1 MVEYGDTFNF
11 KLVVFIC
18 LILLLILISF
28 IIHYTL
34 PQYES
39 FVAPFDL
46 VEYGPEQEPLE
57 EPDQEQEEDHDQ
69 EQEETIPCPIP
80 DIKRPKQDHPVPSPI
95 HETSSAF
102 LTFIFKTNMP
112 LTCGEVQQNI
122 EMMYSKLNAKL
133 AIEFKLNLQRE
144 HLIIN
149 ELNGTLVVFIE
160 VNSVD
165 GEDLLIRL
173 NGNPN
178 MVFDLDIT
186 DEMGNVIK
194 SVVFAKDT
202 LSPGFLSYKR
212 PEAMVSRTTI
222 NTTTTITLPETEP
235 NPIEITETPSKNIFQ
250 AMSNA
255 IMDGITPSEPS
266 VVPEATVAVVPE
278 ATIAVVPEALSRP
291 EEVVAFPEEV
301 SVPEDLVTEIIPSNM
316 SELHLNSQVD
326 DTYMN
331 FYPQRELTPEET
343 NKLVENMNQN
353 MSTQYNIKPAN
364 FMD

>member
-1 MVEYGDTFNF
+1 MVEYEDIFNF

-18 LILLLILISF
+18 LILLLILISV
-28 IIHYTL
+28 ILHYTL

-39 FVAPFDL
+39 FEAPLDL
-46 VEYGPEQEPLE
+46 VEYDLDQE
-57 EPDQEQEEDHDQ
+57 EPES
-69 EQEETIPCPIP
+69 
-80 DIKRPKQDHPVPSPI
+80 PSPD
-95 HETSSAF
+95 ESVTSVDRAPIGPMLAVSVPPPPSSAPPPPTSAF
-102 LTFIFKTNMP
+102 LTVIFKTNTP
-112 LTCGEVQQNI
+112 LTCGEVQRNI
-122 EMMYSKLNAKL
+122 DTMYSKLNAKL
-133 AIEFKLNLQRE
+133 AVEFKLNLQRE

-165 GEDLLIRL
+165 GEELLIRI

-186 DEMGNVIK
+186 DDSGNVMK

-202 LSPGFLSYKR
+202 LAPGLLSSER
-212 PEAMVSRTTI
+212 PDAMVARSVTDP
-222 NTTTTITLPETEP
+222 TTTMAPPAIDSVES
-235 NPIEITETPSKNIFQ
+235 NETPSKNIFQ

-255 IMDGITPSEPS
+255 IMDGITPPEPTAVPEVATVVPEDVVV
-266 VVPEATVAVVPE
+266 VVPEAVLVPDEAVVVPE
-278 ATIAVVPEALSRP
+278 ANAIVPE
-291 EEVVAFPEEV
+291 
-301 SVPEDLVTEIIPSNM
+301 EDIVPSNM
-316 SELHLNSQVD
+316 SELHLTGPVD

-331 FYPQRELTPEET
+331 FYPQSELTPEET

-353 MSTQYNIKPAN
+353 MGAQYNIKPAN

>member
-1 MVEYGDTFNF
+1 MVEYGDSFNF

-46 VEYGPEQEPLE
+46 VEYGPEQEQQE
-57 EPDQEQEEDHDQ
+57 EPDQEQEE
-69 EQEETIPCPIP
+69 PSPVPIP
-80 DIKRPKQDHPVPSPI
+80 NIRRPKQDPPI
-95 HETSSAF
+95 SIPISEPSSAF
-102 LTFIFKTNMP
+102 LTVIFKTNMP

-122 EMMYSKLNAKL
+122 ETMYSKLNAKL
-133 AIEFKLNLQRE
+133 AMEFKLNLQRE
-144 HLIIN
+144 HLVIN

-160 VNSVD
+160 VNSLD
-165 GEDLLIRL
+165 GEELLIRL

-194 SVVFAKDT
+194 SVVFSKDT
-202 LSPGFLSYKR
+202 LSPGLLSYKR
-212 PEAMVSRTTI
+212 PEAMVARHTI
-222 NTTTTITLPETEP
+222 KPTTTMTPSSI

-255 IMDGITPSEPS
+255 IMDGITPA
-266 VVPEATVAVVPE
+266 VVPEATVSVVPE
-278 ATIAVVPEALSRP
+278 APVAVVPEALSRP
-291 EEVVAFPEEV
+291 DEVVAFPEEV
-301 SVPEDLVTEIIPSNM
+301 SVPEDIVTEIIPSNM

-331 FYPQRELTPEET
+331 FYPQRELTQEET

-353 MSTQYNIKPAN
+353 MDAQYNIKPAN
-364 FMD
+364 FID

>member
-1 MVEYGDTFNF
+1 MVEYGDAFNF
-11 KLVVFIC
+11 KLVVFIF

-28 IIHYTL
+28 SIHYTL

-46 VEYGPEQEPLE
+46 VEYGPEQEQQE
-57 EPDQEQEEDHDQ
+57 EPDQDQEQEE
-69 EQEETIPCPIP
+69 PSPVPVP
-80 DIKRPKQDHPVPSPI
+80 DIRRPKQDPPI
-95 HETSSAF
+95 TTPISEPSSAF

-112 LTCGEVQQNI
+112 LTCGEVQKNI
-122 EMMYSKLNAKL
+122 ETMYSKLNAKL
-133 AIEFKLNLQRE
+133 AMEFKLNLQRE

-160 VNSVD
+160 VNSLD
-165 GEDLLIRL
+165 GEELLIRL

-212 PEAMVSRTTI
+212 PEAMVSRPAI
-222 NTTTTITLPETEP
+222 KPTTTMAPPSP

-255 IMDGITPSEPS
+255 IMDGITPS

-278 ATIAVVPEALSRP
+278 ATVAVVPEALSHP

-301 SVPEDLVTEIIPSNM
+301 SVPEDTVTEIIPSNM
-316 SELHLNSQVD
+316 SELHLTSQVD

-331 FYPQRELTPEET
+331 FYPQRELTQEET

-353 MSTQYNIKPAN
+353 MGAKYNIKPAN

>member
-1 MVEYGDTFNF
+1 MVEYGDAFNF
-11 KLVVFIC
+11 KLVVFIF

-28 IIHYTL
+28 SIHYTL

-46 VEYGPEQEPLE
+46 VEYGPEQEQQE
-57 EPDQEQEEDHDQ
+57 EPDQDQEQEE
-69 EQEETIPCPIP
+69 PSPVPVP
-80 DIKRPKQDHPVPSPI
+80 DIRRPKQDPPI
-95 HETSSAF
+95 TTPISEPSSAF

-112 LTCGEVQQNI
+112 LTCGEVQKNI
-122 EMMYSKLNAKL
+122 ETMYSKLNAKL
-133 AIEFKLNLQRE
+133 AMEFKLNLQRE

-160 VNSVD
+160 VNSLD
-165 GEDLLIRL
+165 GEELLIRL

-186 DEMGNVIK
+186 DEMGNLIK

-212 PEAMVSRTTI
+212 PEAMVSRPTI
-222 NTTTTITLPETEP
+222 KPTTTMAPPSP

-255 IMDGITPSEPS
+255 IMDGITPS

-278 ATIAVVPEALSRP
+278 ATISVVPEPLSHP
-291 EEVVAFPEEV
+291 VV
-301 SVPEDLVTEIIPSNM
+301 SVPEDTVAEIIPSNM
-316 SELHLNSQVD
+316 SELHLTSQVD

-331 FYPQRELTPEET
+331 FYPQRELTQEET

-353 MSTQYNIKPAN
+353 MGAQYNIKPAN